1 MSGHSREAASCGSGE
16 DDVSC
21 SRDETCF
28 LICLVTAHGTSS
40 LSEPVQSHMRTCVC
54 ISYVPAQSVFNAV
67 HPYSNVL
74 NALANCCWFSDLI
87 VTVM

>member
-1 MSGHSREAASCGSGE
+1 MSGREAASCGTGE

-28 LICLVTAHGTSS
+28 LISLVTAHGTSP
-40 LSEPVQSHMRTCVC
+40 LSVPVQAHMRTCVC

-67 HPYSNVL
+67 HPYSNAL
-74 NALANCCWFSDLI
+74 NA
-87 VTVM
+87 VTAAGLVIL